1 MDYKDFYDEVG
12 KLLEIWNRGEFNPDE
27 LIDGIEAA
35 RQGVQSDENT
45 TEAFIA
51 EFIEFVNDAYLHEDD
66 RQKILGF
73 LRERSRR

>member
-35 RQGVQSDENT
+35 RQGVQSDGAESSDENT
-45 TEAFIA
+45 F
-51 EFIEFVNDAYLHEDD
+51 FGNVSD
-66 RQKILGF
+66 F
-73 LRERSRR
+73 LQGKGQLPPRR

>member
-27 LIDGIEAA
+27 LIDGIEVA